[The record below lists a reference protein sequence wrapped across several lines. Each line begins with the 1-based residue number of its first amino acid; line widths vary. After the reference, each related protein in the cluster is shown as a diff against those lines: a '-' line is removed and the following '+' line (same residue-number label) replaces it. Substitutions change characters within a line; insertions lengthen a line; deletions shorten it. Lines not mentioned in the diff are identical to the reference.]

1 MLPAVAS
8 EYKLLITH
16 RKIQR
21 GLFFL
26 LFLFLFPLFY
36 TGCGD
41 DPSSL
46 GLGLLPT
53 QDLVRLD
60 TATVTSATGASVRK
74 FINTGTSPNLLVGK
88 TLDYEAKALLKFQ
101 PIPDTLKSVAVL
113 SAELV
118 LRPSYRFGERQNLL
132 SFTVHRIAQ
141 GWTELGVTWDSVTAS
156 FYEPAAR
163 GSFSRVIWDSDTAL
177 VRLDTAMVRNW
188 LQVAGTETIEG
199 ILLVPSRESNTIV
212 GFHSFQDTAA
222 PRLDI
227 TYSKAG
233 AESKITLVSGQ
244 DAHVANVE
252 NLVTDPNL
260 LYVQAGVVYRAVL
273 TFSFAGIPA
282 HAGIHQATLEL
293 TLNRPASKLTL
304 KSVDSLFA
312 FYRVTQDSVA
322 SGSAALGKRLDPNS
336 DVYTFTITPY
346 VQRWISGRTNLG
358 LQIEPMILNSTLDLF
373 TFYSST
379 ADATVRPRLK
389 IVYSRPL

>member
-1 MLPAVAS
+1 MPTPVAS
-8 EYKLLITH
+8 EYTLLITP

-21 GLFFL
+21 GLFFF
-26 LFLFLFPLFY
+26 LFFFLFPLFY
-36 TGCGD
+36 LGCSE

-60 TATVTSATGASVRK
+60 TATVTSATGTSVRK
-74 FINTGTSPNLLVGK
+74 FINTGSSRNLLVGK
-88 TLDYEAKALLKFQ
+88 TLGYEAKALLKFH
-101 PIPDTLKSVAVL
+101 PIPDTLKGVIVR

-132 SFTVHRIAQ
+132 SFTVHRITQ
-141 GWTELGVTWDSVTAS
+141 GWTEFGVTWDSVTARFS
-156 FYEPAAR
+156 EPVAR
-163 GSFSRVIWDSDTAL
+163 GRFSRVIADTDSVV
-177 VRLDTAMVRNW
+177 VRLDTGMVRNW
-188 LQVAGTETIEG
+188 LQIAGSETIEG
-199 ILLVPSRESNTIV
+199 IVLLPSGESNTIV
-212 GFHSFQDTAA
+212 GFHSFQDTAS

-227 TYSKAG
+227 TYLKAG

-252 NLVTDPNL
+252 NLVADPNL
-260 LYVQAGVVYRAVL
+260 LYVQAGVVYRAQL
-273 TFSFAGIPA
+273 TFSFAGIPQ

-293 TLNRPASKLTL
+293 TLNRPASKLTP

-312 FYRVTQDSVA
+312 FYRVTEDSVA
-322 SGSAALGKRLDPNS
+322 TGSAALGKRLDPNS
-336 DVYTFTITPY
+336 DVYTFTITQY
-346 VQRWISGRTNLG
+346 VQRWVSGRTNLG

-379 ADATVRPRLK
+379 AHAAVRPRVK
-389 IVYSRPL
+389 IVYSRSL